1 MQTKHISIES
11 LKQSQVIVQGLG
23 CIMSQDLTKS
33 PLILWTQL
41 NTLILFDTI
50 TGWPVVGIE
59 GMELYMIMMR
69 IHSLISYLG
78 PAKSREK

>member
-11 LKQSQVIVQGLG
+11 LKQNASDSAGTWLHYVTRSDQITTYV
-23 CIMSQDLTKS
+23 M
-33 PLILWTQL
+33 
-41 NTLILFDTI
+41 NTLILSDTI
-50 TGWPVVGIE
+50 TGWSLAGIE
-59 GMELYMIMMR
+59 GMELYMIMMG

>member
-1 MQTKHISIES
+1 M
-11 LKQSQVIVQGLG
+11 
-23 CIMSQDLTKS
+23 
-33 PLILWTQL
+33 

-50 TGWPVVGIE
+50 AGWPVVGIE
-59 GMELYMIMMR
+59 GMELYMIMMG